1 MLQQGSWFTVTE
13 RQKKLAPYVQAL
25 PGILQY
31 QLFTK
36 LVLGVWLFLMGRLFR
51 LLLNSAGRVAVS
63 SGDIL
68 FLITSWQGL
77 LIILCALV
85 SLLGYFAIDINAQVV
100 LSKDLLSGDRIYP
113 LRVLKRALPTIIHF
127 ACPDGI
133 GVILYILLI
142 APVLGFG
149 VSLSLTKGFYVP
161 TFITSV
167 INDTP
172 IFVVLFVILM
182 VVFLSVGIANL
193 FILHGVVLDGQ
204 TVKEASGQS
213 KKLMGENWKDYLKQN
228 VLFILVLGVILAT
241 VIVIILVLPMA
252 LIQLIPFSAA
262 VRRALTVFFVTSG
275 VLLSLF
281 IGLLATPLYMMKMTQ
296 LYYSYKG
303 EEPVPFHAWGKNN
316 PKYTAMFIVVW
327 ILAVCVASVLMT
339 RQFDA
344 LFPQE
349 SSVRI
354 IAHRGGG
361 TEAPE
366 NTAAGIEKAWEI
378 GAFGSEID
386 IQRTKDGYYILNHD
400 GNFQRVAGDKR
411 KPEDMTLEEIR
422 ELSVEGEPVATLEE
436 ALEATR
442 GKGILFIELKGS
454 TADRQM
460 ADDAVKVIKEKGME
474 DECVLIGMDYGLID
488 YIETTYP
495 EMQTG
500 YLTFAS
506 FGDTAK
512 LNCDYLALEEESAT
526 AEVISE
532 IHKQGKQVLVWT
544 SNKRSAQKHFLC
556 SKIDGLITDNASQAI
571 ELIQELSERSDLRR
585 MGDRL
590 IQLMS

>member
-1 MLQQGSWFTVTE
+1 MSE

-36 LVLGVWLFLMGRLFR
+36 LVLGVWLFLMGRIFR
-51 LLLNSAGRVAVS
+51 MLLNSTNRVAVS

-77 LIILCALV
+77 LILLCALV
-85 SLLGYFAIDINAQVV
+85 SLLGYFAIDINAKVV
-100 LSKDLLSGDRIYP
+100 LSKDLLSGDRIYT
-113 LRVLKRALPTIIHF
+113 LRVLKRALPTIRHF
-127 ACPDGI
+127 ACPAGL
-133 GVILYILLI
+133 GVILYIMLI
-142 APVLGFG
+142 APILGMG
-149 VSLSLTKGFYVP
+149 VSLSMTKGFYIP
-161 TFITSV
+161 TFISSV

-172 IFVVLFVILM
+172 IFVILFTLLM

-193 FILHGVVLDGQ
+193 FIIHAVVLDGL
-204 TVKEASGQS
+204 TVKEASARS
-213 KKLMGENWKDYLKQN
+213 KKLMAKNWKDYLKQN
-228 VLFILVLGVILAT
+228 VLFVLVLGVILVT
-241 VIVIILVLPMA
+241 VIVVLLVLPLA
-252 LIQLIPFSAA
+252 LIQIIPFSAA
-262 VRRALTVFFVTSG
+262 VRRVLTVFFVTSG
-275 VLLSLF
+275 VLLSLL

-296 LYYSYKG
+296 LYYLYKG
-303 EEPVPFHAWGKNN
+303 EEPVPFHPWKKNN
-316 PKYTAMFIVVW
+316 PKYTAMLIVVW
-327 ILAVCVASVLMT
+327 ILAVGAATVLMT
-339 RQFDA
+339 RRFDT

-349 SSVRI
+349 STVRI

-378 GAFGSEID
+378 GSFGSEID
-386 IQRTKDGYYILNHD
+386 IQRTKDGFYILNHD
-400 GNFQRVAGDKR
+400 GDFQRVAGVKR
-411 KPEDMTLEEIR
+411 KPEDMTLAEIK
-422 ELSVEGEPVATLEE
+422 ELSIEGEPVATLEE

-460 ADDAVKVIKEKGME
+460 AHDTVKTVKEHGME
-474 DECVLIGMDYGLID
+474 DECVLIGLKYELIE

-495 EMQTG
+495 EIQTG

-512 LNCDYLALEEESAT
+512 LNCDYLAMEEESAT

-532 IHKQGKQVLVWT
+532 IHKQGKKVLVWT
-544 SNKRSAQKHFLC
+544 SNGKRAQKHFLC
-556 SKIDGLITDNASQAI
+556 SKIDGLITDNASQAL
-571 ELIQELSERSDLRR
+571 ELIQELRGRKDLRR
-585 MGDRL
+585 MADRL
-590 IQLMS
+590 LELLS